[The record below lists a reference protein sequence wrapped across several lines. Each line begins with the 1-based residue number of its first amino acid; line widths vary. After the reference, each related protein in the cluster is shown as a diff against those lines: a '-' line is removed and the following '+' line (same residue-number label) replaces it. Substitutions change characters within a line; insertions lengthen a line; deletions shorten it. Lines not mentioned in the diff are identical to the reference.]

1 MAGRGIHTYTV
12 QEAGNVGLGQGGSM
26 LITVADEANT
36 PPSGQ
41 VFTAFT
47 VIGDANVTFN
57 DLIPEKSISGA
68 NVYFGTGGTE
78 SHTEPPGEVLTNSL
92 TGGEFPP
99 GITIYG
105 RWTTIDIDSGSIVAY
120 LGS

>member
-57 DLIPEKSISGA
+57 GLVPE
-68 NVYFGTGGTE
+68 NTNLYFGTGGTE
-78 SHTEPPGEVLTNSL
+78 SHTSPPGEVLTNSL
-92 TGGEFPP
+92 TGAEFPP
-99 GITIYG
+99 GTTIYG
-105 RWTTIDIDSGSIVAY
+105 RWTSINIDSGAIVAY
-120 LGS
+120 LGG

>member
-1 MAGRGIHTYTV
+1 MAGRGIHSYTV
-12 QEAGNVGLGQGGSM
+12 QEATNVSLGQGGSM
-26 LITVADEANT
+26 LITVADEDNT

-41 VFTAFT
+41 IFTAFT

-57 DLIPEKSISGA
+57 GLVPE
-68 NVYFGTGGTE
+68 NTNLYFGTGGTE
-78 SHTEPPGEVLTNSL
+78 SHTSPPGEVLTNSL
-92 TGGEFPP
+92 TGAEFPP

-105 RWTTIDIDSGSIVAY
+105 RWTSINIDSGSIVVY

>member
-1 MAGRGIHTYTV
+1 MAGRGIHSYTV
-12 QEAGNVGLGQGGSM
+12 QEATNVSLGQGGSM
-26 LITVADEANT
+26 LITVADEANA

-41 VFTAFT
+41 IFTAFT

-57 DLIPEKSISGA
+57 GLVPESRDL
-68 NVYFGTGGTE
+68 YFGTGGTV
-78 SHTEPPGEVLTNSL
+78 SQTGPPGEVLTNSL
-92 TGGEFPP
+92 TGAEFPP

-105 RWTTIDIDSGSIVAY
+105 RWTSINIDSGSLIAY

>member
-12 QEAGNVGLGQGGSM
+12 QEAGNVSLGQGGSM
-26 LITVADEANT
+26 LITVPDEPNT

-41 VFTAFT
+41 VFAAFT
-47 VIGDANVTFN
+47 VIGDVNVTFN
-57 DLIPEKSISGA
+57 GLVPE
-68 NVYFGTGGTE
+68 NTNLYFGTGGTV
-78 SHTEPPGEVLTNSL
+78 SQSGPPGEVLTNSL

-105 RWTTIDIDSGSIVAY
+105 RWTSINIDSGSIIAY